1 MVVLQTISTQ
11 KRTYYMCIFAVKV
24 HVVRELASMIRFG
37 IAGSDQQSQSP
48 PLDFLHQHLSDRLT
62 DH

>member
-37 IAGSDQQSQSP
+37 IAGSDQQSIISISSTGFP
-48 PLDFLHQHLSDRLT
+48 PPALE
-62 DH
+62 